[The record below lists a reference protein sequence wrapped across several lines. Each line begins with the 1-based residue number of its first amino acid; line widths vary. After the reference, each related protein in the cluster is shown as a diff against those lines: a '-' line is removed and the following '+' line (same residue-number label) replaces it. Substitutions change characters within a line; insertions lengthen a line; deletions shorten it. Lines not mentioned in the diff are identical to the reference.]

1 MGGGSQVKQLNELQ
15 TCKQLTLIINL
26 KVLKG
31 NNASWNDTQ
40 KRSFE
45 RSRRCTQRRSQQSQL
60 QNLVNY
66 SYIKQVFSPKGFR
79 RSSKAV
85 KEIDMF
91 DCEIFNR
98 HKLGF
103 SVRSIRQF
111 TLFINMNQ

>member
-1 MGGGSQVKQLNELQ
+1 MGQ

-31 NNASWNDTQ
+31 NNASWNDTH
-40 KRSFE
+40 KNAALRDPGAVLNGAANNRSSKICC
-45 RSRRCTQRRSQQSQL
+45 R
-60 QNLVNY
+60 NLVNY